1 MADSKTCYPWRE
13 GNYRGEGFFES
24 IILTGNKGTSTSSP
38 NLEIIFESGDF
49 GEADDEVIKM
59 TGQIRYTIVMKY
71 KRWETEKITKCVLS
85 EDGKKFF
92 FKSTLKT
99 VPIGVLE
106 WITQEEASFIAND
119 GDSIEAPSSHYK
131 LEPERQGKI
140 IWIIGAPG
148 LGKSTTAQLLSR
160 NHGYVYYEGDCF
172 FGLRN
177 PYIPPDVPEAS
188 LAQLKQRKLVGE
200 GANERKELVKKLM
213 PLFNKIFTSG
223 SVDLNDTE
231 NNILEEGYRAM
242 CNNIKKER
250 KRIGGDW
257 AISCVLVTRKIR
269 DIVRSEIG
277 RNLQIVSLDMNLD
290 DQMARVSSR
299 HLGDQHTVDM
309 MKVIYDLSEPA
320 GEDEPNIVEVKVTPD
335 KTPDDVLNMVL
346 EKVNMV
352 EGNEQG

>member
-1 MADSKTCYPWRE
+1 MTDSKTCYPWRE
-13 GNYRGEGFFES
+13 GNYRGEGLFES
-24 IILTGNKGTSTSSP
+24 IILSGNKGTSTTSR
-38 NLEIIFESGDF
+38 NLEITFESGDF

-59 TGQIRYTIVMKY
+59 TGQMRYTAVMRY
-71 KRWETEKITKCVLS
+71 KKWETDMMTKCVLS
-85 EDGKKFF
+85 EDGRKFF

-106 WITQEEASFIAND
+106 WITQEEADIIAND

-188 LAQLKQRKLVGE
+188 LAQLKQKKLVGE
-200 GANERKELVKKLM
+200 EAKERQELVKKII
-213 PLFNKIFTSG
+213 PLFSKIFTSG
-223 SVDLNDTE
+223 TVGLNDME
-231 NNILEEGYRAM
+231 NNLLEEGYRAM

-250 KRIGGDW
+250 KRLGGDW
-257 AISCVLVTRKIR
+257 AISCVLLTRKIR
-269 DIVRSEIG
+269 DIVRSEMG
-277 RNLQIVSLDMNLD
+277 SNLQIVSLDMSLE
-290 DQMARVSSR
+290 DQMARVRSR
-299 HLGDQHTVDM
+299 HLGDQHMVDM
-309 MKVIYDLSEPA
+309 FKVIYDMCEPA
-320 GEDEPNIVEVKVTPD
+320 GDKEPNIVEVKVTPD
-335 KTPDDVLNMVL
+335 KTPDDILNMVL

-352 EGNEQG
+352 EENEED